1 MDVLVIGGTRF
12 VGYQLV
18 WQLLFAGYRVTT
30 LNRGTKGD
38 PFGDR
43 IERLRADRTTPQFA
57 EALQGKR
64 FDATVDF
71 AAFTPADV
79 QGVLDV
85 LGERAGQYVYIS
97 TGSVYVVLEHWPRPA
112 RESDYHGTV
121 MPEPEDERDRSNW
134 LYGVEKRQGEDLL
147 IEAWE
152 RERFPS
158 TRIRIP
164 VVNGEGD
171 YSRRLEAYLWRI
183 RDGGPILLP
192 DGGRQPVRHVY
203 SRSVA
208 NALVGLL
215 GRQDTFGQAYN
226 LAQDEIPTV
235 AEMVE
240 IMAEEIGAPAKIVPI
255 TPEKIGEAGLQQTD
269 LSPFSSRWNSMLDP
283 GKAKLEL
290 RFRHLPLRAYLARC
304 VSAFLAYPPEEPPD
318 FYKSRGRELEVA
330 G

>member
-1 MDVLVIGGTRF
+1 MKVLVIGGTRF

-18 WQLLFAGYRVTT
+18 WQLLFKGHHVTT
-30 LNRGTKGD
+30 LNRGTHGD
-38 PFGDR
+38 PFGER
-43 IERLRADRTTPQFA
+43 IERLQADRTTPRFA
-57 EALQGKR
+57 EVLQGR
-64 FDATVDF
+64 SFDAVVDF
-71 AAFTPADV
+71 AAFTGADV

-85 LGERAGQYVYIS
+85 LGERAGHYVHIS
-97 TGSVYVVLEHWPRPA
+97 TGSVYVVLEEWPKPA
-112 RESDYHGTV
+112 RESDYAGQV
-121 MPEPEDERDRSNW
+121 MPAPADERDRSAW

-147 IEAWE
+147 VRAWD
-152 RERFPS
+152 RDRFPS

-192 DGGRQPVRHVY
+192 DGGAQPVRHVY

-208 NALVGLL
+208 AALAGLVGEET
-215 GRQDTFGQAYN
+215 TFGQAYN

-240 IMAEEIGAPAKIVPI
+240 IMAEAMGAPARIVPVTQEEI
-255 TPEKIGEAGLQQTD
+255 DRTGLTATD
-269 LSPFSSRWNSMLDP
+269 LSPFSSRWNSMIDP

-290 RFRHLPLRAYLARC
+290 RFRHVPLRDYLERC
-304 VSAFLAYPPEEPPD
+304 VSSFLAYPPPDPPD
-318 FYKSRGRELEVA
+318 FYKGREREL
-330 G
+330 